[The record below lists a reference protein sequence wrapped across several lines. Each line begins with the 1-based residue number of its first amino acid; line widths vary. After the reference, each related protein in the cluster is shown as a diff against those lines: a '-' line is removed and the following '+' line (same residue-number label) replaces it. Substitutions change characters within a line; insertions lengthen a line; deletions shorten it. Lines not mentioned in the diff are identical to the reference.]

1 MINLKEKGVIL
12 QLAPVKDFRQQ
23 GHCCESV
30 ASLLATLSLDVQRG
44 RDEAQ
49 GPEKG
54 QAAPEMLGEQR
65 KCGFRLPVN
74 ASVLRRAGSLASA
87 AVCDPLISSPPASC
101 TFGCLCNC

>member
-1 MINLKEKGVIL
+1 MNLL
-12 QLAPVKDFRQQ
+12 P
-23 GHCCESV
+23 
-30 ASLLATLSLDVQRG
+30 ASTLSLDVRRG

-74 ASVLRRAGSLASA
+74 ASVLCRAASLQKS
-87 AVCDPLISSPPASC
+87 VTRSSLPLPPPAHSVAYVIVSSASL
-101 TFGCLCNC
+101 T